1 MICFS
6 CACLWG
12 REDTGRLYRA
22 LLTGKLTHVRAC
34 GQVKIPAA
42 YQGQRFGQMVM
53 HNFISSGI
61 LIFALGSEVG
71 GPARKGGGGGGA
83 QRTPHDRHNLD
94 HTSHDTPVEGLS
106 LHPGFSHEIAPH
118 EVLNSL
124 FR

>member
-1 MICFS
+1 M
-6 CACLWG
+6 
-12 REDTGRLYRA
+12 
-22 LLTGKLTHVRAC
+22 LTSKLTHVRAC

-42 YQGQRFGQMVM
+42 YQGQRFGQVVM

-71 GPARKGGGGGGA
+71 GPARKGGGGGGGGGGGA
-83 QRTPHDRHNLD
+83 QGSPHDRHNLD